1 MSDEKKTA
9 ASSAPSRVI
18 DLDGAR
24 AARQE
29 SEEVTLKFGGEDFTL
44 PGELP
49 FLFAEYS
56 RQERLD
62 EAMKALLGEDQARE
76 FFNLNPT
83 IEDLTAFTE
92 QIVSVYGLDEGK
104 SEGSHSS

>member
-1 MSDEKKTA
+1 MSDKKQIA
-9 ASSAPSRVI
+9 DSAPSRVI

-24 AARQE
+24 AARKE
-29 SEEVTLKFGGEDFTL
+29 TEEVTLKFGGKDFTL

-62 EAMKALLGEDQARE
+62 DAMKALLGEDQARE
-76 FFNLNPT
+76 FFALNPT

-92 QIVSVYGLDEGK
+92 LIVEVYGLDEGK
-104 SEGSHSS
+104 SERSQNS

>member
-1 MSDEKKTA
+1 MSGEKKSA
-9 ASSAPSRVI
+9 ADSAPSRVI

-29 SEEVTLKFGGEDFTL
+29 TEPVTLKFGGKEFEL

-62 EAMKALLGEDQARE
+62 DAMKALLGEDQARE
-76 FFNLNPT
+76 FFALNPS
-83 IEDLTAFTE
+83 IEDLTSFTE
-92 QIVSVYGLDEGK
+92 AIVGVYGLDEGK

>member
-1 MSDEKKTA
+1 MSDAKKSA
-9 ASSAPSRVI
+9 DSAPSRVI

-24 AARQE
+24 AARKE
-29 SEEVTLKFGGEDFTL
+29 SEDVTLKFGGRDFTL

-62 EAMKALLGEDQARE
+62 DAMRALLGEDQARE
-76 FFNLNPT
+76 FFALNPT
-83 IEDLTAFTE
+83 LEDLTEFTE
-92 QIVSVYGLDEGK
+92 AIVKVYGLDSGK
-104 SEGSHSS
+104 SEGSQNS